1 MFFKQ
6 NYPETCCYWALV
18 LDCVLLLGSCYWT
31 LDPGPIR
38 LWYWAQYWTLILGS
52 VQAGWSLTFLHYP
65 SRWLGTG
72 GTVEQTAG
80 CHSADTAS
88 QFAATRDEDEEEEE

>member
-1 MFFKQ
+1 M
-6 NYPETCCYWALV
+6 
-18 LDCVLLLGSCYWT
+18 LLLGSGT
-31 LDPGPIR
+31 GLNSVTGLLLLDPKSR
-38 LWYWAQYWTLILGS
+38 AQYWTLVLDP

-80 CHSADTAS
+80 CHSAGTAS
-88 QFAATRDEDEEEEE
+88 QFAVT